1 ITFVGGAEKV
11 AINLA
16 NKLCDIYDVT
26 VISLFQ
32 WQNQNNVFLGND
44 NVKNISLGL
53 EKCCSVFSRLL
64 LNIRNRNKLK
74 GIFNCYDYVIGNNF
88 FRYYV
93 YPFKTNCK
101 LCEIQHLRFE
111 EEKGGD
117 SFIRRL
123 LYRKLDKLI
132 VLTENDSAKFRRS
145 GYVNIETIPNFIS
158 DIKENI
164 SYNNK
169 SKRIVAIGRL
179 AYQKNYND
187 MLDIMFILKKKHPD
201 FILDILGEG
210 DEKTQIEKK
219 IIDLKL
225 SENVVLHGAVEN
237 VDDYLSNAA
246 LLISTSR
253 YEGFPLSFLEALNFE
268 LPIITYDFD
277 SGARDIVFH
286 SENGILVNIGEKSVF
301 ANYLAEFLENENI
314 RIKFSKKA
322 RYLKKLYSSEV
333 VVKQWQTRIFNDA

>member
-1 ITFVGGAEKV
+1 M
-11 AINLA
+11 
-16 NKLCDIYDVT
+16 
-26 VISLFQ
+26 
-32 WQNQNNVFLGND
+32 
-44 NVKNISLGL
+44 
-53 EKCCSVFSRLL
+53 
-64 LNIRNRNKLK
+64 
-74 GIFNCYDYVIGNNF
+74 
-88 FRYYV
+88 
-93 YPFKTNCK
+93 
-101 LCEIQHLRFE
+101 
-111 EEKGGD
+111 
-117 SFIRRL
+117 
-123 LYRKLDKLI
+123 I

-237 VDDYLSNAA
+237 
-246 LLISTSR
+246 
-253 YEGFPLSFLEALNFE
+253 
-268 LPIITYDFD
+268 
-277 SGARDIVFH
+277 
-286 SENGILVNIGEKSVF
+286 
-301 ANYLAEFLENENI
+301 
-314 RIKFSKKA
+314 
-322 RYLKKLYSSEV
+322 
-333 VVKQWQTRIFNDA
+333 